1 MGLKFELMCLSWEC
15 EGQTIKVYDGFKS
28 AYEDLGN
35 YEECPECGEEFKITE
50 NHIFVRNVEGK
61 IEKNLV
67 DKKQEPY
74 SRYKNFVEQI
84 KDEGWK
90 YVDDIQSY
98 SLTQLSTDIIE
109 THLLDKGHNGE
120 ILSIVCPSSPGHMI
134 TICSID
140 DSGINPIE
148 FYNHSNLYKI
158 PHFFSMTCSDDNGK
172 ELSPD
177 VVIDVFKIDTNG
189 KPKKL
194 CSEQYGDMS
203 QRKDGIFKRKEERYY
218 FYESIKLCHSEML
231 SFIAQSPDIDIR
243 HIKLFMKADFFEKE
257 K

>member
-1 MGLKFELMCLSWEC
+1 MDYKFELTCLSWEC
-15 EGQTIKVYDGFKS
+15 EGQTIKVYDGLKS

-50 NHIFVRNVEGK
+50 NHIFVRNIK
-61 IEKNLV
+61 NTIEKNIEN
-67 DKKQEPY
+67 KKQEPY

-84 KDEGWK
+84 NDEGWE

-98 SLTQLSTDIIE
+98 SLTQLSTDIIV
-109 THLLDKGHNGE
+109 THSLNNGCRGE
-120 ILSIVCPSSPGHMI
+120 ILNIVCPSSPGHMI

-148 FYNHSNLYKI
+148 FYNNSNLYKI
-158 PHFFSMTCSDDNGK
+158 PHFFSVTCTDDDGK

-177 VVIDVFKIDTNG
+177 VVIDIFKTDTNG
-189 KPKKL
+189 KSKKL
-194 CSEQYGDMS
+194 CSELYGDIS
-203 QRKDGIFKRKEERYY
+203 QHKDGRFKRKEERYY
-218 FYESIKLCHSEML
+218 FYESVKLCSSEMI
-231 SFIAQSPDIDIR
+231 SFVAQSPDINIR
-243 HIKLFMKADFFEKE
+243 CVKLFMRADLFKKE